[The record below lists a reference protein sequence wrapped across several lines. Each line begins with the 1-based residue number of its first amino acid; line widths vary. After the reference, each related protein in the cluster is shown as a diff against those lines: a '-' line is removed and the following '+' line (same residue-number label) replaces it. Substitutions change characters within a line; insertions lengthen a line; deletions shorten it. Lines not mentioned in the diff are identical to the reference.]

1 MIGVVRMRWVLV
13 GAGLGLALFCGA
25 GVAAADGGAG
35 AEAKTATA
43 RGSGTAHPR
52 ATAGRPHPVVSKT
65 KAAGAVRAVSAPRA
79 SVTLPPMP
87 VDGGRSFTVSTEA
100 ITDAADAYVAAGG
113 DPADAPRFFFGNL
126 ATTSLER
133 LAVPSVTAGQV
144 RTDLGNLAVSG
155 YFGGVWLRDNL
166 HAAPQ
171 AAVAQ
176 ARVPQAELPQAEA
189 APTADLSL
197 SAVAIGMFDT
207 LAAGLT
213 GAAASGNGWIATTVA
228 HASVPVLLAL
238 YGYNRGYLEFLLENP
253 PAGMASMRD
262 TLGCTGFLGCASS
275 AFPLE
280 LDTRYDTALAELENP
295 ATPGWWEM
303 TAWSSVLESATGAGR
318 SVWQLIAAQ
327 GGFSPASYQALVDLS
342 SAYLMVSKAAVLSA
356 MLAAADGDADTAAA
370 SLRLQAGLWM
380 WSGSYFGGLASG
392 APAGTVPAIVS
403 G

>member
-1 MIGVVRMRWVLV
+1 MTRWLLAGV
-13 GAGLGLALFCGA
+13 GLGVALFCGT
-25 GVAAADGGAG
+25 GVAAADGGRGAG
-35 AEAKTATA
+35 ADTTAA
-43 RGSGTAHPR
+43 RGNGTAHPR
-52 ATAGRPHPVVSKT
+52 ATAGRQHPPAWKMQAPKV
-65 KAAGAVRAVSAPRA
+65 VRAVSASRA

-87 VDGGRSFTVSTEA
+87 VDSGRSFTVSAEA
-100 ITDAADAYVAAGG
+100 ITNAAAGYVAAGG

-126 ATTSLER
+126 ATSSLER
-133 LAVPSVTAGQV
+133 LAAPSATAGGV

-171 AAVAQ
+171 AAVT
-176 ARVPQAELPQAEA
+176 QAEA
-189 APTADLSL
+189 APTVDLSL

-213 GAAASGNGWIATTVA
+213 GAAASGNGWITTTVA

-253 PAGMASMRD
+253 PAGVASMRD
-262 TLGCTGFLGCASS
+262 TLGCTGFLDCSSS
-275 AFPLE
+275 AFPLD
-280 LDTRYDTALAELENP
+280 LDTRYDTALATLENP

-303 TAWSSVLESATGAGR
+303 TAWSAVLESATGAGR

-327 GGFSPASYQALVDLS
+327 GGFSPASYQSLVDLS

-392 APAGTVPAIVS
+392 APAGTVPAIGS